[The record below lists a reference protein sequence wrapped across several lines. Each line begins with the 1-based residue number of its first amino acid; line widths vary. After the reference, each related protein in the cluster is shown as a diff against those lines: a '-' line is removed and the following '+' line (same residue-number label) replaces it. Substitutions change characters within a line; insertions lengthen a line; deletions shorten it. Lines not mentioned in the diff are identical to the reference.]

1 MVVALEDMFP
11 KAVVAIFTEAEE
23 PMIVEYVGKILKVKS

>member
-11 KAVVAIFTEAEE
+11 KAVVAIFTEAAE
-23 PMIVEYVGKILKVKS
+23 PIIVEYVDVKLM